1 MALMK
6 QRIEALKRG
15 VAKQEKSQ
23 KSLLDK
29 KTKAEIA
36 AKTKEEKELK
46 RIELEEERAR
56 RL

>member
-1 MALMK
+1 MAAMK

-23 KSLLDK
+23 KNLLDK

-46 RIELEEERAR
+46 RIEIEEERAR